1 MYGHGNDK
9 RMKNSKR
16 DSKGRFVKGV
26 MPEGA
31 KPFSAGSAK
40 EMQLRS
46 AESRKQNKTLREALR
61 EALME
66 DGGGGFTKMEIL
78 ARKAMENHRSGKLSF
93 RDLSYLATIL
103 GEANINVTL
112 DQDPNTR
119 PEINIE

>member
-1 MYGHGNDK
+1 MERDK
-9 RMKNSKR
+9 
-16 DSKGRFVKGV
+16 KGRFTKGNT
-26 MPEGA
+26 EGKQFRSSDGVA
-31 KPFSAGSAK
+31 AA
-40 EMQLRS
+40 MQARS
-46 AESRKQNKTLREALR
+46 AEARKQNKTLREALR

-66 DGGGGFTKMEIL
+66 DGGGGYTKMEIL

-93 RDLSYLATIL
+93 RDLSYLATII

>member
-1 MYGHGNDK
+1 
-9 RMKNSKR
+9 MKQR
-16 DSKGRFVKGV
+16 DEKGRFIKGV
-26 MPEGA
+26 TPAGA
-31 KPFSAGSAK
+31 VPFSEGSAK
-40 EMQLRS
+40 AMQARS
-46 AESRKQNKTLREALR
+46 AEARKQNKTLREALR

-66 DGGGGFTKMEIL
+66 DGGGGYTKMEIL

>member
-1 MYGHGNDK
+1 ME
-9 RMKNSKR
+9 R
-16 DSKGRFVKGV
+16 DSKGRFLKGSSGN
-26 MPEGA
+26 PT
-31 KPFSAGSAK
+31 KRFSAGVAQ
-40 EMQLRS
+40 EMQARS
-46 AESRKQNKTLREALR
+46 AEARKQNKTLREALR

-66 DGGGGFTKMEIL
+66 DGGGGYTKMEIL

>member
-1 MYGHGNDK
+1 MQRDK
-9 RMKNSKR
+9 KR
-16 DSKGRFVKGV
+16 DKKGRFVKGSSGNPKTQFRGGV
-26 MPEGA
+26 AEA
-31 KPFSAGSAK
+31 
-40 EMQLRS
+40 MQERS
-46 AESRKQNKTLREALR
+46 VEARKQNKTLR

>member
-1 MYGHGNDK
+1 M
-9 RMKNSKR
+9 KR
-16 DSKGRFVKGV
+16 DSKGRFVAGNT
-26 MPEGA
+26 EGQQFRNSGGMA
-31 KPFSAGSAK
+31 AA
-40 EMQLRS
+40 MQERS
-46 AESRKQNKTLREALR
+46 VEARKQNKTLREALR

>member
-1 MYGHGNDK
+1 ME
-9 RMKNSKR
+9 R
-16 DSKGRFVKGV
+16 DSKGRFVKGNT
-26 MPEGA
+26 EG
-31 KPFSAGSAK
+31 KETRFSGGVAAA
-40 EMQLRS
+40 MQARS
-46 AESRKQNKTLREALR
+46 AEARKQNKTLREALR

-66 DGGGGFTKMEIL
+66 DGGGGYTKMEIL

>member
-1 MYGHGNDK
+1 MQRDK
-9 RMKNSKR
+9 
-16 DSKGRFVKGV
+16 KGRFVKGNT
-26 MPEGA
+26 
-31 KPFSAGSAK
+31 AGISTDVAR
-40 EMQLRS
+40 EYQQRS
-46 AESRKQNKTLREALR
+46 AQSRKRNKTLREALC

>member
-1 MYGHGNDK
+1 MQRDK
-9 RMKNSKR
+9 
-16 DSKGRFVKGV
+16 KGRFVKGNT
-26 MPEGA
+26 
-31 KPFSAGSAK
+31 AGISTDVAR
-40 EMQLRS
+40 EYQQRS
-46 AESRKQNKTLREALR
+46 AQSRKRNKTLREALR

-78 ARKAMENHRSGKLSF
+78 ARKAMENHRSGKLTF
-93 RDLSYLATIL
+93 KDLSYLATIL